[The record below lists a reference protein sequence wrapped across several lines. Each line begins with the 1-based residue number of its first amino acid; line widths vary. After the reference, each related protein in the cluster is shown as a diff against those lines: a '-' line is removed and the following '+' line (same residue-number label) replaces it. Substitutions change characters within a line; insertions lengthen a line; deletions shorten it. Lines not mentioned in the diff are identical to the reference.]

1 MEGTKK
7 LTPIEE
13 KKQELFHV
21 RKNGYD
27 RLEEGEELAITNYC
41 EGYKAF
47 LDAGKIERECVA
59 YAIEL
64 AEAAGFRPLV
74 RGAKLQPGDKVYRN
88 NRGKALMLAVIG
100 ERSLA
105 QGSVIGAAHIDSP
118 RLDLKQNPLYETNEL
133 AYAKTHY
140 YGGIKKYQWTT
151 IPLALHGVV
160 VLRDGTVQP
169 IRIGEDPGDPQFTVG
184 DLLPHL
190 VYGAVTDA
198 VLRSLDR

>member
-64 AEAAGFRPLV
+64 RPRASGPWSGARSSSPAIRSTATTAARL
-74 RGAKLQPGDKVYRN
+74 
-88 NRGKALMLAVIG
+88 
-100 ERSLA
+100 SC
-105 QGSVIGAAHIDSP
+105 SP
-118 RLDLKQNPLYETNEL
+118 
-133 AYAKTHY
+133 
-140 YGGIKKYQWTT
+140 
-151 IPLALHGVV
+151 
-160 VLRDGTVQP
+160 
-169 IRIGEDPGDPQFTVG
+169 
-184 DLLPHL
+184 
-190 VYGAVTDA
+190 
-198 VLRSLDR
+198 